1 MPYFL
6 IIALQVFCIYHVIKN
21 RREYYWYFLILFLP
35 VIGSLIYLVTQVF
48 NKRDLDKVQNE
59 IVSVIN
65 PTKKVN
71 DHRRQ
76 VEFADTFQN
85 RINLADALYEI
96 GDYKS
101 GIGEY
106 EIALKGNYTSDPG
119 VVKKLLE
126 GYYQTNEY
134 QKVIFC
140 AEHIS
145 KRSDFKGSRSQFL
158 YGLALEEEGKS
169 EEAEKN
175 LKPIDQRYSNYE
187 ERYTLAKFFLEKGK
201 DAEAKEILSE
211 IILESQHM
219 SKPNRNRYRGVVND
233 VKKLLTSLS

>member
-1 MPYFL
+1 M
-6 IIALQVFCIYHVIKN
+6 
-21 RREYYWYFLILFLP
+21 
-35 VIGSLIYLVTQVF
+35 
-48 NKRDLDKVQNE
+48 DKVQNE
-59 IVSVIN
+59 FVNVIN

-71 DHRRQ
+71 DLRKQ

-85 RINLADALYEI
+85 RINLGDALYEM
-96 GDYKS
+96 GDYRG

-106 EIALKGNYTSDPG
+106 EIALKGNYASDLG

-126 GYYQTNEY
+126 GYYRTNEY

-140 AEHIS
+140 AEYVS
-145 KRSDFKGSRSQFL
+145 ERSDFKGSRSQFL
-158 YGLALEEEGKS
+158 YGLALEEEGRS

-187 ERYTLAKFFLEKGK
+187 ERYILAKFLLEKGK
-201 DAEAKEILSE
+201 DTDAKEILSE

-219 SKPNRNRYRGVVND
+219 SKPNRNRYRGVINE
-233 VKKLLTSLS
+233 VKKMIKSI